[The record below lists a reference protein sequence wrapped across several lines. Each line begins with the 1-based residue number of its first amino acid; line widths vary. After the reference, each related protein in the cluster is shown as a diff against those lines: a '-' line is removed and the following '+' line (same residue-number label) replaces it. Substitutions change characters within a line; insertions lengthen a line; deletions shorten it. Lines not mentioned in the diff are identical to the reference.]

1 MQRTFKDILSEL
13 GSALDKAFSQVSL
26 PVEVTTPPITIPP
39 IVTPPVVTPPV
50 VVAPPVT
57 GNGLFTKEPTKTSV
71 MKQIVELG
79 VTANGGQYRVII
91 FDDDKMRVYQN
102 VKDGWKQVSEESKD
116 TPKSG
121 MSAYF
126 THGFMKEHMDKVLWN
141 LIQAKLFP
149 EEVK

>member
-1 MQRTFKDILSEL
+1 MERTFKEIFSEL
-13 GSALDKAFSQVSL
+13 GSALDKAFSSISL
-26 PVEVTTPPITIPP
+26 PVQVTGTP

-50 VVAPPVT
+50 T
-57 GNGLFTKEPTKTSV
+57 DNGLFTKEPTKTAT
-71 MKQIVELG
+71 MKQIVQLG

-102 VKDGWKQVSEESKD
+102 VKNGWKQVSEQSID

-126 THGFMKEHMDKVLWN
+126 THGFMKENMDKVLWN
-141 LIQAKLFP
+141 VISAKLFP